1 MSRRPELPPLA
12 PQDDDDAYDIPRRT
26 QEVGSLSSAAL
37 NALDS
42 SRRTAGLYA
51 AYSTVSPTTSR
62 STTPA
67 ASSLAYAARRAY
79 NVPRGSPPSM
89 RTPTSSSYRQAPSST
104 VREAVAAASPR
115 LAPEFDS
122 DIAERA
128 GTFDPDDAPYRATSS
143 RDSLST
149 DNPQHHDSRCPSG
162 SSSSSAEQARSVVS
176 PTDPDYLSSYYLIE
190 RPIFATTREGTG
202 KRDDKM
208 QIIYKEHDGYS
219 LPPRT
224 NAYSTAS
231 EPNIPRTV
239 THLELIF
246 HPFLPFACHDDPIE
260 KVSIIV
266 RKHDL
271 PIEKLVIRVYS
282 HVNRR
287 EEPEIRYPGR
297 PRMGFKNIKRLEV
310 IGEGLGLRRLFEQLV
325 DAQAWEVRGQIKA
338 GVANPIQVEEIYFA
352 STIAKSEERSL
363 RNYVKERLP
372 GTVLR
377 I

>member
-12 PQDDDDAYDIPRRT
+12 PQDDDDAHDIPRRT

-51 AYSTVSPTTSR
+51 AYSAASPTTSR

-67 ASSLAYAARRAY
+67 ASPLAYAARRAY
-79 NVPRGSPPSM
+79 NVPRGSPPST

-104 VREAVAAASPR
+104 GREAVAAAIPR

-122 DIAERA
+122 DIAEGA
-128 GTFDPDDAPYRATSS
+128 GTFDPADAPYRATSS

-149 DNPQHHDSRCPSG
+149 DNLQRHNSRPT
-162 SSSSSAEQARSVVS
+162 SVVS
-176 PTDPDYLSSYYLIE
+176 PTDPHYLSSCYLIK
-190 RPIFATTREGTG
+190 RPIFTTTRKGTG
-202 KRDDKM
+202 KKDDKM
-208 QIIYKEHDGYS
+208 QIIYREHDGHS
-219 LPPRT
+219 LPPGT

-231 EPNIPRTV
+231 EPDIPSTV

-246 HPFLPFACHDDPIE
+246 HPFLPVACHDDPIE
-260 KVSIIV
+260 KIAVIV
-266 RKHDL
+266 RKRDL
-271 PIEKLVIRVYS
+271 PVERLVIRVYS

-287 EEPEIRYPGR
+287 EEPEIQYPGR

-372 GTVLR
+372 GTVLK